1 MRKTK
6 AEFLW
11 YIADKYRAAGE
22 RWPATSKDIAAW
34 AIRGKL
40 WAPHPRGLIEQCA
53 HEIAAAMREEMF
65 IDSQG
70 RRVRK
75 KHAIRDLREL
85 PSGKQ
90 EQLVLWVDISDA
102 TGEQM
107 LKAFQYRRR
116 LVLGDCAQPKTDV
129 DSYNENNRHNAF
141 IEMCFDFTED
151 LAELEQPV
159 EYPVFAAEP
168 TA

>member
-53 HEIAAAMREEMF
+53 H
-65 IDSQG
+65 
-70 RRVRK
+70 
-75 KHAIRDLREL
+75 
-85 PSGKQ
+85 
-90 EQLVLWVDISDA
+90 
-102 TGEQM
+102 
-107 LKAFQYRRR
+107 
-116 LVLGDCAQPKTDV
+116 
-129 DSYNENNRHNAF
+129 
-141 IEMCFDFTED
+141 
-151 LAELEQPV
+151 
-159 EYPVFAAEP
+159 
-168 TA
+168 